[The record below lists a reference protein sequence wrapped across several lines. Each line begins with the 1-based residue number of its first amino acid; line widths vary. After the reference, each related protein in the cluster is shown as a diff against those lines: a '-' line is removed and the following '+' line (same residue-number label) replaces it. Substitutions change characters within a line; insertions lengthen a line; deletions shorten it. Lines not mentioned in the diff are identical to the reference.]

1 MKDASTS
8 SETVTESGPTLH
20 RGLQN
25 RHIQL
30 IALGGAIGTGLF
42 LGIGPAIQM
51 AGPAVLLGYAVAGI
65 VAFLIMRQ
73 LGEMVVEEPVSGS
86 FAHFAYKYWG
96 PFAGFLSGWNYWVM
110 FVLVGMA
117 ELTAAGIYMQYWL
130 PDVPTWVWAAAF
142 FIIINAVNLVN
153 VRLYGEAE
161 FWFALIKVLAIIG
174 MIAFGLWMLFGYT
187 LCYMPTLALTNNIA
201 FHSLANVDKT
211 FPVVRVFGTIGWI
224 IAGIC
229 IGVTGISDT
238 TGIFTL
244 AALCSVALA
253 LYSLT
258 LPHTPAPAKGMPVQF
273 RDLLCA
279 DAFALLKTRHFL
291 IFSLCATLISVPLG
305 TYYAYT
311 ASYLADA
318 GVKDVST
325 AMSFGQMSEIVFMLV
340 IPLLFRRLGVKY
352 MLLIGMAAWFVRYAF
367 FALGVSEEGRFLLYL
382 GILLHGVCYDFFFVV
397 GFIYTDRV
405 AGEKVKGQAQ
415 SMIVMFTYGIGMLLG
430 SQISGALYN
439 HLVAG
444 QSVPQAWVTF
454 WWIPAVAAAVIAL
467 IFLFSFQYNE
477 KEPH

>member
-1 MKDASTS
+1 MVTTTEGRESPRVAHRFLVPRLSLMMFMQFFIWGSWSVTLGLVMTRYEMSLLIGDAFS
-8 SETVTESGPTLH
+8 
-20 RGLQN
+20 
-25 RHIQL
+25 
-30 IALGGAIGTGLF
+30 
-42 LGIGPAIQM
+42 
-51 AGPAVLLGYAVAGI
+51 AGPIASI
-65 VAFLIMRQ
+65 
-73 LGEMVVEEPVSGS
+73 
-86 FAHFAYKYWG
+86 
-96 PFAGFLSGWNYWVM
+96 LSP
-110 FVLVGMA
+110 FVLGMLVDRFFA
-117 ELTAAGIYMQYWL
+117 SQKVMAVMHLAGAVILWF
-130 PDVPTWVWAAAF
+130 VPQ
-142 FIIINAVNLVN
+142 
-153 VRLYGEAE
+153 
-161 FWFALIKVLAIIG
+161 
-174 MIAFGLWMLFGYT
+174 
-187 LCYMPTLALTNNIA
+187 ALTNNIA

-224 IAGIC
+224 IAGIF

-244 AALCSVALA
+244 AALCSAALA
-253 LYSLT
+253 VYSLT
-258 LPHTPAPAKGMPVQF
+258 LPHTPAPAKGTPVQF

-291 IFSLCATLISVPLG
+291 IFSLCATLISIPLG

-318 GVKDVST
+318 GIADVST
-325 AMSFGQMSEIVFMLV
+325 AMSFGQMSEIFFMLV

-477 KEPH
+477 KEQR